1 MNILTQSFYLIAV
14 AKKLKEFG
22 VAEWKYEKLI
32 VTWKVVRVIEKT
44 MNSLEK
50 VWARATGH
58 LMGHTDDDRPDVP
71 VLTLREAR
79 VALFL
84 KTFWVIIHVVTCF
97 FIIANT
103 IRHW

>member
-1 MNILTQSFYLIAV
+1 
-14 AKKLKEFG
+14 
-22 VAEWKYEKLI
+22 
-32 VTWKVVRVIEKT
+32 

-58 LMGHTDDDRPDVP
+58 LMGQTDEDRPDTP
-71 VLTLREAR
+71 ILTLREAR
-79 VALFL
+79 IALFL
-84 KTFWVIIHVVTCF
+84 KTFCVIIHVITCC